1 MINFKSRLT
10 RKEKLVIQSFINE
23 TSDYWGDFYITKDN
37 MRLFI
42 KENISL
48 LFDGLKRG
56 DKIAYNNSGL
66 AIVTGFS
73 DKNPRKYIKF
83 LVKNEKTAND
93 LLRVLSWNLSCD
105 LWVKLK
111 KTNPIILIL
120 KRNGFKFYA
129 SRGKEELLVRKY
141 IKISSFNK
149 KEKIN
154 VKRT

>member
-1 MINFKSRLT
+1 MIKFKSRLT
-10 RKEKLVIQSFINE
+10 KKEKEKINGMIQE
-23 TSDYWGDFYITKDN
+23 YPDYHCDFYITKDN
-37 MRLFI
+37 LRLFI

-56 DKIAYNNSGL
+56 DKIAYDKSGL

-111 KTNPIILIL
+111 RTNPIVLIL
-120 KRNGFKFYA
+120 KENGFKFYA
-129 SRGKEELLVRKY
+129 SRGKEILLVRKY
-141 IKISSFNK
+141 IKISSYNK

-154 VKRT
+154 AR